1 MQKGTNGTSCKKTD
15 YWEQQVISWEQ
26 SGKTQKEFCR
36 QQEISVPAFGYW
48 KRKLRSQHSQVV
60 EFYPLTIPVSSPQPS
75 SSGISLVTND
85 SKFHIELATD
95 FVPRT
100 LKVLLQTLAQI

>member
-1 MQKGTNGTSCKKTD
+1 MNNETDGNSCKKID
-15 YWEQQVISWEQ
+15 YWKQQVVAWEQ

-48 KRKLRSQHSQVV
+48 KRKLRPQQSEAV
-60 EFYPLTIPVSSPQPS
+60 EFYPLTIPVTKTPPA

-85 SKFHIELATD
+85 SKFHIELSTD

-100 LKVLLQTLAQI
+100 LKALLHTLAQI